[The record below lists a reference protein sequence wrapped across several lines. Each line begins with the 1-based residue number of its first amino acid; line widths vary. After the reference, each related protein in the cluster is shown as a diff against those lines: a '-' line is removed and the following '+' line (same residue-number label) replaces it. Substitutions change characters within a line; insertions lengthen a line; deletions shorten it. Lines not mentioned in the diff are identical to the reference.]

1 MAANTSVA
9 IPTDRATATAPVA
22 RFFVPQTSPA
32 GRRRNADPRPS
43 NTGVRIFP
51 SPPCFPVLARNLSVF
66 GHGGQNS

>member
-9 IPTDRATATAPVA
+9 IPTDRATRTAPVA
-22 RFFVPQTSPA
+22 RFFVPETSPI

-51 SPPCFPVLARNLSVF
+51 SPPLLPSAGADFGCFF
-66 GHGGQNS
+66 HGG